1 LTSDGGIYKA
11 AERSSGYA
19 PDINEMMQP
28 YAESLSAATA
38 MATAASA
45 AAAGGQA
52 SGAWGKAPTLR
63 ISALTSQ
70 PCLPFEVYIKELTGK
85 TLALK
90 VHEGM
95 AFKEVKT
102 MMLGRQGE
110 WILGPGGHAT
120 SSNSIM
126 VVKGWQSPLLFLA

>member
-1 LTSDGGIYKA
+1 MTSDGGIYKA
-11 AERSSGYA
+11 AERSSGYV
-19 PDINEMMQP
+19 PDSNEMMQP
-28 YAESLSAATA
+28 YAESLSAAAA

-52 SGAWGKAPTLR
+52 SGAWSEEAPNLR

-70 PCLPFEVYIKELTGK
+70 PGLPFEVYIKELTGK

-110 WILGPGGHAT
+110 WILGRGGHAN
-120 SSNSIM
+120 SSNRS
-126 VVKGWQSPLLFLA
+126 WL